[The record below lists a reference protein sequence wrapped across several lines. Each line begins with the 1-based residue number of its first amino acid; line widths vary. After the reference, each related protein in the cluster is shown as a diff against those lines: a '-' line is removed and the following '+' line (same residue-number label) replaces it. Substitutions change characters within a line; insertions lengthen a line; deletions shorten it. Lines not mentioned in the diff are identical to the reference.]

1 MLLLA
6 ASTLGGREGVDS
18 IEGAHAAVGDT
29 LGPVVALLF
38 AVGLLASGLAST
50 SVGAYAGAMIMDG
63 LLRKR
68 IPILVRR
75 LVTLVPALAILA
87 AGVDPSRALVVSQVV
102 LSFGIPFALI
112 PLVRFTS
119 DRILMGGDVNHR
131 ITAYAAWLIA
141 GIVVALNIA
150 LIYLTVA

>member
-1 MLLLA
+1 
-6 ASTLGGREGVDS
+6 
-18 IEGAHAAVGDT
+18 
-29 LGPVVALLF
+29 LF

-75 LVTLVPALAILA
+75 LVTLVPALVILA

-131 ITAYAAWLIA
+131 ITAYA
-141 GIVVALNIA
+141 
-150 LIYLTVA
+150 